1 MTTIMI
7 SILPD
12 GSIPV
17 DKINRGENGEPSC
30 PIATKDAD
38 INAEKKEEA
47 ILSANYGEAYSDD
60 QCGNCASY
68 NQTEEILD
76 CIGDDSG
83 DLGYCQI
90 WKFVCGTEKICDKWS
105 SGGPILDKNYRDM
118 L

>member
-38 INAEKKEEA
+38 INAENKEEA

-68 NQTEEILD
+68 NQMEEILD

-90 WKFVCGTEKICDKWS
+90 WKFVCGTEMICDKWS

>member
-1 MTTIMI
+1 MATIMI

-30 PIATKDAD
+30 PIATQDAD
-38 INAEKKEEA
+38 INAENKEEA
-47 ILSANYGEAYSDD
+47 VLSADYGETFGLDV
-60 QCGNCASY
+60 CGNCASY
-68 NQTEEILD
+68 NQTEEMLE

-83 DLGYCQI
+83 ELGYCQI
-90 WKFVCGTEKICDKWS
+90 WKFVCASAKTCNSWS
-105 SGGPILDKNYRDM
+105 SGGPIVDRDYKDI